1 MIPSLHEG
9 AEQGDESEGLPSAE
23 PLGGTIDASKHD
35 PEFLGGLARACNM
48 LIQAERLYE
57 QQPTHQHELLLK
69 TARRLL
75 KSLQGE
81 ASRR

>member
-9 AEQGDESEGLPSAE
+9 AEQGDNTEVANI
-23 PLGGTIDASKHD
+23 GTPTAVPPDGSKHD
-35 PEFLGGLARACNM
+35 PEFLGGLTRACNM
-48 LIQAERLYE
+48 LIQAERLYA

-75 KSLQGE
+75 KSLQAE